1 MAIANEI
8 KCARCDRKYSG
19 VRSRCP
25 YCGARRIGRGKYT
38 EDSDNAKGKML
49 IGVLILAVFAVGAIV
64 LLLSSDPNQDD
75 LGPQEPEI
83 IDPTPPDHYIPPEP
97 IPTPT
102 DSPPPTIAPLEVT
115 SIIIT
120 YGNNPIKDN
129 DFSQPRGVPIE
140 LGVRVEP
147 PAIDATVEWEGVTVG
162 DRNWDEIF
170 EFTLVVGGV
179 RITGLEAGTA
189 RILAR
194 AGEKETTVIVRIT

>member
-64 LLLSSDPNQDD
+64 LLLSTPNQDD
-75 LGPQEPEI
+75 GNQPEPEI
-83 IDPTPPDHYIPPEP
+83 VDPTPPDNYIPPEP
-97 IPTPT
+97 
-102 DSPPPTIAPLEVT
+102 PPPPVITAEPTIAPLEVT

-120 YGNNPIKDN
+120 YGGNPIRDN
-129 DFSQPRGVPIE
+129 DFTESVGKSIE
-140 LGVRVEP
+140 LGIRVEP
-147 PAIDATVEWEGVTVG
+147 PAIDATVEWEGVTIG
-162 DRNWDEIF
+162 DKSWDEVF
-170 EFTLVVGGV
+170 EFTHVVGGV
-179 RITGLEAGTA
+179 RITGLERGDA

-194 AGEKETTVIVRIT
+194 AGEKETSVIVRIR